1 MPHEPPA
8 PEDQSDAN
16 GHRDVCCRGGPLGL
30 MSCSAGGPPASQPA
44 SVTPPAGP
52 PAKTSPA
59 IQASTPLSNRL
70 PTDSPPVTGE
80 TVPWTLV
87 RIDNE
92 ANRIYL
98 SAGQVSCA
106 VPSVVHL
113 QETATEIIIAVTGAQ
128 SSAPFGSPCTA
139 QKVSLVGYVQLNG
152 ARSADAE
159 LWETPNRRLWPFRR
173 HRDRFRSPVATG
185 GPVGSSGHV
194 GKRPR
199 ASCCQGAVSGSG

>member
-1 MPHEPPA
+1 M
-8 PEDQSDAN
+8 
-16 GHRDVCCRGGPLGL
+16 
-30 MSCSAGGPPASQPA
+30 
-44 SVTPPAGP
+44 
-52 PAKTSPA
+52 
-59 IQASTPLSNRL
+59 
-70 PTDSPPVTGE
+70 
-80 TVPWTLV
+80 

-152 ARSADAE
+152 
-159 LWETPNRRLWPFRR
+159 
-173 HRDRFRSPVATG
+173 
-185 GPVGSSGHV
+185 PVGGRRIV
-194 GKRPR
+194 GNT
-199 ASCCQGAVSGSG
+199 A